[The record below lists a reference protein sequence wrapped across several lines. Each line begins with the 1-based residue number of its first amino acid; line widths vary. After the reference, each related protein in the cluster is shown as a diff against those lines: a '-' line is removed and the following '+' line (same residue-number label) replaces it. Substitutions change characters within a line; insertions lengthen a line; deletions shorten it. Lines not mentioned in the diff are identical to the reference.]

1 MSTTCRLCGH
11 PLFPEPLLVQHAM
24 PAAAQ
29 GLPTAEQLADDQGV
43 TLALHQC
50 AGCATVQLANP
61 PVPYWREV
69 IRAAGLSAEM
79 RAFRRE
85 QFGRWIAE
93 HDLTG
98 RKVLEVG
105 CGRGEYLALL
115 AEAGGLYKTGPT
127 QTNVMDLV
135 IGILY

>member
-69 IRAAGLSAEM
+69 LSLSKRDAP
-79 RAFRRE
+79 
-85 QFGRWIAE
+85 FGNGFSRLSKRFGKQRQKSAIE
-93 HDLTG
+93 
-98 RKVLEVG
+98 
-105 CGRGEYLALL
+105 
-115 AEAGGLYKTGPT
+115 
-127 QTNVMDLV
+127 N
-135 IGILY
+135 